1 MRMHWQGLV
10 CIGLMSWM
18 ALTAGQSEWKPY
30 HSVVGNF
37 KVMLPGQPVWS
48 GTNLSVPGSGLNVA
62 YDSFLLEKSAE
73 TVFLISVAHYPTEV
87 DLSETSSVLMEA
99 LEGLLLTDETHRLV
113 SSKFEKQQQGI
124 DSLRFHI
131 HASGSKTHLKGA
143 HMLIGQRLIL
153 AVIISENEQDLAQDV
168 DPFLSSLTITDLK
181 AVVRSNAQLI

>member
-1 MRMHWQGLV
+1 MRVHWQGLI

-18 ALTAGQSEWKPY
+18 ALTAGQSDWKPY

-113 SSKFEKQQQGI
+113 SSKFEKQSQGL
-124 DSLRFHI
+124 DVLKFHI
-131 HASGSKTHLKGA
+131 HAMGSKTHLKGA
-143 HMLIGQRLIL
+143 HMLVGQRLIL
-153 AVIISENEQDLAQDV
+153 AIVISENDDDLMNDV
-168 DPFLSSLTITDLK
+168 DPFLNSLTITDLK
-181 AVVRSNAQLI
+181 SAARANAQLI